1 MNKETRYRYEKR
13 IRELKDENNELRF
26 ELNIYKSVCS
36 EIIKKGDKSFDKLPK
51 KENIISNMSNK
62 K

>member
-26 ELNIYKSVCS
+26 ELNIYKSGCS